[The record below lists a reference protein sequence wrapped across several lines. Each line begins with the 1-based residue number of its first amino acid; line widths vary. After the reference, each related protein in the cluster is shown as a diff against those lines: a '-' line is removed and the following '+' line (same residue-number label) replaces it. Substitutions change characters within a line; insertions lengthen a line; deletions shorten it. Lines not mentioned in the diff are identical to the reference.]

1 MSTQKL
7 HRYEVRTRWACGD
20 GGPPK
25 TYEGY
30 SRNHRI
36 EIAGKAVLE
45 GSSDPAFRGDRSR
58 HNPEDLL
65 VASLSSCHMLWYLH
79 LAVVRGLQIHAYED
93 SAYGIMAE
101 TPRPGRFIEV
111 VLRPTVTIGRGGDKA
126 LAAKLHERAHA
137 ECFVANSVNFPVRHE
152 PTVVEA
158 TIGEAAS

>member
-1 MSTQKL
+1 MSDDKR
-7 HRYEVRTRWACGD
+7 HRYEVRTHWRCGPE
-20 GGPPK
+20 GPPAS
-25 TYEGY
+25 YETY

-45 GSSDPAFRGDRSR
+45 ASSDPAFRGDAAR

-79 LAVVRGLQIHAYED
+79 LAVVKKIGVLAYED
-93 SAYGIMAE
+93 RAYGIMAE
-101 TPRPGRFIEV
+101 TPRPGRFVEV
-111 VLRPTVTIGRGGDKA
+111 VLRPVVTIARGGDTA

-152 PTVVEA
+152 PTIVEA
-158 TIGEAAS
+158 